1 MNAAPPARAE
11 AAYADTPGLTARAVI
26 RRLSPT
32 ARRLIVCRA
41 ARSLGQGALTVDF
54 AFYLAALHWTPVQMG
69 GVYMGGLM
77 FGALI
82 TLFSGP
88 LSDTVGRKPFLIGYG
103 IAQVA
108 AALAALLT
116 AQPVWL
122 IAASVVGAFGRGANG
137 AAGPFGPVEQAW
149 LSDGLAEADF
159 GQVYSINSAVGFG
172 GMAAGAAIAA
182 LPPLWQGLLPGALS
196 YRPLFLVVLIGA
208 LLTLVL
214 LLQMTDVRR
223 PRDDRQRA
231 GVTSQVRRQ
240 ERGMLLRLV
249 GINTLN
255 GLAIGI
261 IGPFMAFWFHLRF
274 GEGPGAIG
282 PVLALGFVAAALASL
297 WTGWLTRRLGAALS
311 VVAMR
316 FVGLLLL
323 VAMPFSPS
331 YGIAAACYVLR
342 AAFNQGT
349 SGARQAVGL
358 RLVRSGRRGLAA
370 SSECVLD
377 AGAAG
382 VRPGAGRIAAGDES
396 AGAAS
401 AFGSITAGGVFGAVC
416 GDVPA
421 DRVDRATPQL
431 F

>member
-1 MNAAPPARAE
+1 MDATPPARAE
-11 AAYADTPGLTARAVI
+11 AIGDTTPHPTARTVL

-32 ARRLIVCRA
+32 ARRLIICRA
-41 ARSLGQGALTVDF
+41 ARSVGQGALTADF
-54 AFYLAALHWTPVQMG
+54 AFYLAALHWTTVQMG
-69 GVYMGGLM
+69 TVYMGGLM

-88 LSDTVGRKPFLIGYG
+88 LSDAVGRKPFLIGYG
-103 IAQVA
+103 IALVA
-108 AALAALLT
+108 ASLVAFLT
-116 AQPVWL
+116 AQPLWL

-149 LSDGLAEADF
+149 LSDGLPESDF
-159 GQVYSINSAVGFG
+159 GLVYSINSAVGFG

-182 LPPLWQGLLPGALS
+182 LPSLWRHSLPGALS

-208 LLTLVL
+208 LITLVL
-214 LLQMTDVRR
+214 LFRMTDVPR
-223 PRDDRQRA
+223 PRADRGSSRVGSA
-231 GVTSQVRRQ
+231 ERRH
-240 ERGMLLRLV
+240 ERGMLLRLI

-282 PVLALGFVAAALASL
+282 PVIAMGFVAAALASL

-311 VVAMR
+311 VVTMR
-316 FVGLLLL
+316 LAGLVLL
-323 VAMPFSPS
+323 VTMPFAPS

-342 AAFNQGT
+342 AACNQGT

-358 RLVRSGRRGLAA
+358 RLVGSGRRGLAA
-370 SSECVLD
+370 SLNASSMQVPRAFGPVLGGLLLE
-377 AGAAG
+377 ANLLALPLLLAASLQA
-382 VRPGAGRIAAGDES
+382 VYLALYTVAFRRIA
-396 AGAAS
+396 
-401 AFGSITAGGVFGAVC
+401 
-416 GDVPA
+416 
-421 DRVDRATPQL
+421 
-431 F
+431 